1 MTAIPLYS
9 PSPASS
15 ALWKAAQAAGV
26 VATVVLVAGLFMDPD
41 LALFVLWNVLI
52 PLVPVS
58 LMVSPLIWRNVCP
71 LATLNMALNRKSTTR
86 KLTNGLAAKA
96 GIVSIALLMVLV
108 PARRFAFNTDGT
120 SLAIVI
126 VVVGLLALALGAV
139 FDAKAG
145 FCNAICPVLPVER
158 LYGQAPLLKV
168 PNARCPSCSLC
179 TQRGCID
186 LSPEKS
192 VAQTLGTARQTLA
205 WLGTRFGVFSA
216 AFPGFIVG
224 YYTSSDVALSAAGS
238 VYLYI
243 GAWTIGSYLLITILI
258 QLFKMHSALALLLL
272 GGLAA
277 SLYYWFAVDVVL
289 TAMGI
294 GGVWA
299 MALRGAAL
307 LVVGVWLAGAVPRV
321 MQKKAAR

>member
-1 MTAIPLYS
+1 MTAIPMYS

-15 ALWKAAQAAGV
+15 ALWKTAQAVGV
-26 VATVVLVAGLFMDPD
+26 IATAVLVTGLFVEPD
-41 LALFVLWNVLI
+41 LALFILWNVLI

-71 LATLNMALNRKSTTR
+71 LATLNMALNRRSATR
-86 KLTNGLAAKA
+86 KLGKELAAKA
-96 GIVSIALLMVLV
+96 GIVAIALLVILI
-108 PARRFAFNTDGT
+108 PARRFAFNTDGA

-126 VVVGLLALALGAV
+126 VAVGVLALVLGVV

-168 PNARCPSCSLC
+168 PNARCPNCSLC

-186 LSPEKS
+186 LAPEKS
-192 VAQTLGTARQTLA
+192 VAQTLAGARQSTA
-205 WLGTRFGVFSA
+205 WLHTGFGAFAA

-224 YYTSSDVALSAAGS
+224 YYTMSDVALTAAGS

-243 GAWTIGSYLLITILI
+243 GAWALGSYVLITVLVK
-258 QLFKMHSALALLLL
+258 LLRLGSGLALLLL
-272 GGLAA
+272 GGLAL
-277 SLYYWFAVDVVL
+277 SLYYWYAVEVVL

-294 GGVWA
+294 GGLWP

-307 LVVGVWLAGAVPRV
+307 LLIGVWLTGAVPRV
-321 MQKKAAR
+321 MRRG

>member
-1 MTAIPLYS
+1 MTAIPMYS

-15 ALWKAAQAAGV
+15 ALWKTAQAVGI
-26 VATVVLVAGLFMDPD
+26 VATVGLVVGLFVKPDP
-41 LALFVLWNVLI
+41 ALFVLWNVLI

-71 LATLNMALNRKSTTR
+71 LATLNMAFNRSATR
-86 KLTNGLAAKA
+86 KLTNGLAGKA
-96 GIVSIALLMVLV
+96 GIVAIALLAVLV
-108 PARRFAFNTDGT
+108 PARRFAFNNDGT

-126 VVVGLLALALGAV
+126 VVVGLLALALGVV

-186 LSPEKS
+186 LAPEKS
-192 VAQTLGTARQTLA
+192 VAQTLGAARQSTA
-205 WLGTRFGVFSA
+205 WLRTGFGAFAA

-224 YYTSSDVALSAAGS
+224 YYTSSDVALTAAGS

-243 GAWTIGSYLLITILI
+243 GAWALGSYVLITVLVS
-258 QLFKMHSALALLLL
+258 LLRLSSGLALLLL
-272 GGLAA
+272 GGLAL
-277 SLYYWFAVDVVL
+277 SLYYWYAVEVVL

-294 GGVWA
+294 AGLWP

-307 LVVGVWLAGAVPRV
+307 LLIGVWLTGAVPR
-321 MQKKAAR
+321 MITRGAGS

>member
-15 ALWKAAQAAGV
+15 ALWKTAQAVGV
-26 VATVVLVAGLFMDPD
+26 AATAVLVAGLFVKPD
-41 LALFVLWNVLI
+41 LSLFVLWNVLI
-52 PLVPVS
+52 PLVPIS

-71 LATLNMALNRKSTTR
+71 LATLNMAFNRQSAR

-96 GIVSIALLMVLV
+96 GVASIALLAILV
-108 PARRFAFNTDGT
+108 PARRFAFNSDGT

-126 VVVGLLALALGAV
+126 VTVGLLALILGVV

-158 LYGQAPLLKV
+158 LYGQSPLLQV

-186 LSPEKS
+186 LAPEKS
-192 VAQTLGTARQTLA
+192 VAQKLGVARQSTA
-205 WLGTRFGVFSA
+205 WLRTGFGAFAA

-243 GAWTIGSYLLITILI
+243 AAWSLGSYALISVLVH
-258 QLFKMHSALALLLL
+258 LFRLGSKPALLLI
-272 GGLAA
+272 GGLAL
-277 SLYYWFAVDVVL
+277 SLYYWYAVEVVL

-294 GGVWA
+294 GGLWP
-299 MALRGAAL
+299 MASRGAAFL
-307 LVVGVWLAGAVPRV
+307 LIGVWLTRALARAPARGARS
-321 MQKKAAR
+321 

>member
-1 MTAIPLYS
+1 MTSIPMSS

-15 ALWKAAQAAGV
+15 ALWKTAQAVGV
-26 VATVVLVAGLFMDPD
+26 LATVVLVAGLFVEPD
-41 LALFVLWNVLI
+41 LALFILWNVLI

-71 LATLNMALNRKSTTR
+71 LATLNMASNRRSVTR

-96 GIVSIALLMVLV
+96 GIVAIVLLAVLV

-126 VVVGLLALALGAV
+126 VAVGLLALALGVV

-158 LYGQAPLLKV
+158 LYGQAPLLQV

-192 VAQTLGTARQTLA
+192 VAQTLASTRQSA
-205 WLGTRFGVFSA
+205 SWLRTGFGAFAA

-243 GAWTIGSYLLITILI
+243 GAWALGSYVLVTVLV
-258 QLFKMHSALALLLL
+258 QLFKLQSGLALLLL
-272 GGLAA
+272 GGLAL
-277 SLYYWFAVDVVL
+277 SLYYWYAVEVVL

-294 GGVWA
+294 GGMWP

-307 LVVGVWLAGAVPRV
+307 LLIGVWLTGAVPRV
-321 MQKKAAR
+321 LPKE

>member
-9 PSPASS
+9 PSPVSS
-15 ALWKAAQAAGV
+15 VLWKTAQAVGV
-26 VATVVLVAGLFMDPD
+26 VATAVLVAGLFLQPD

-52 PLVPVS
+52 PMVPVS
-58 LMVSPLIWRNVCP
+58 LMVSPLIWRNTCP
-71 LATLNMALNRKSTTR
+71 LATLNMALNRQSTR

-96 GIVSIALLMVLV
+96 GIVAIALLAALV

-126 VVVGLLALALGAV
+126 AAVGVLALVLGVV
-139 FDAKAG
+139 FDAKGG

-158 LYGQAPLLKV
+158 LYGQAPLLQV

-186 LSPEKS
+186 LAPEKA
-192 VAQTLGTARQTLA
+192 VAQTLGTTRQSTA
-205 WLGTRFGVFSA
+205 WLRTGFGAFAA

-224 YYTSSDVALSAAGS
+224 YYTSSDVALSAAGA
-238 VYLYI
+238 VYLSI
-243 GAWTIGSYLLITILI
+243 ATWAAGSYLLVTVLVH
-258 QLFKMHSALALLLL
+258 LFKMQSGPALLIL
-272 GGLAA
+272 GGLAV
-277 SLYYWFAVDVVL
+277 SLYYWFAADVVL

-294 GGVWA
+294 GGVWP
-299 MALRGAAL
+299 MAARGVAL
-307 LVVGVWLAGAVPRV
+307 LVVGVWLTKAMLRVLPKRAGS
-321 MQKKAAR
+321 

>member
-1 MTAIPLYS
+1 MTAIPLS
-9 PSPASS
+9 NPSPASS
-15 ALWKAAQAAGV
+15 ALWKTAQAAGV
-26 VATVVLVAGLFMDPD
+26 VATVVLVAGLVIQPD
-41 LALFVLWNVLI
+41 LALFILWNVLI
-52 PLVPVS
+52 PLVPLS

-71 LATLNMALNRKSTTR
+71 LATLNMAFDRQSTTR
-86 KLTNGLAAKA
+86 KLTNGLTAKA
-96 GIVSIALLMVLV
+96 GIVAIVLLAVLV
-108 PARRFAFNTDGT
+108 PARRFAFNTDGI

-126 VVVGLLALALGAV
+126 VAVGALALLLGMV

-158 LYGQAPLLKV
+158 LYGQAPLLQV

-186 LSPEKS
+186 LAPDKS
-192 VAQTLGTARQTLA
+192 VKQTLGTTRQTAA
-205 WLGTRFGVFSA
+205 WLRTGFGAFAA

-243 GAWTIGSYLLITILI
+243 GAWALGSYLLVTILVHV
-258 QLFKMHSALALLLL
+258 FKLQSGLAVLLL
-272 GGLAA
+272 GGLAL
-277 SLYYWFAVDVVL
+277 SLYYWYAVEVVL

-294 GGVWA
+294 GGMWP
-299 MALRGAAL
+299 MALRGATL
-307 LVVGVWLAGAVPRV
+307 LLIGVWLAGAVPRV
-321 MQKKAAR
+321 MPRGASS